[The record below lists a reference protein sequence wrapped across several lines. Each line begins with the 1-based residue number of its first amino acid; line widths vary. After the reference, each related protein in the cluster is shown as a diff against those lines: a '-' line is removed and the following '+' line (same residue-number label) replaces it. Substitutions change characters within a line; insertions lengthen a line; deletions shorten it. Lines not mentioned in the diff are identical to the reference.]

1 MKKFRFPI
9 LLKVVLAGL
18 LVSFVA
24 SITAIIVS
32 YNNQV
37 NASRRALANDID
49 HALDDVT
56 YYYELD
62 DSSDATLD
70 DLKIVKDHI
79 K

>member
-9 LLKVVLAGL
+9 LLKVILAGL

-37 NASRRALANDID
+37 NTAKKAQAASID
-49 HALDDVT
+49 H
-56 YYYELD
+56 
-62 DSSDATLD
+62 TLD
-70 DLKIVKDHI
+70 DISYY
-79 K
+79 